1 MTENDNLFKNNKEF
15 FLMKYKILIVDDHL
29 VGRSGMTI
37 IFENEI
43 GKLCISYDRNFQ
55 ETIKVLNENIF
66 DLIILDINI
75 HGGKNTEMIVG
86 IRKIQPQVKI
96 LMYSAHEE
104 EFYVLQYIHDDA
116 DR

>member
-1 MTENDNLFKNNKEF
+1 MS
-15 FLMKYKILIVDDHL
+15 YKILIVDDHL
-29 VGRSGMTI
+29 VVKTGMTI

-43 GKLCISYDRNFQ
+43 GKLCISYARNFQ

-116 DR
+116 EEK